1 MHNPG
6 RVINLKDKGSFIA
19 QYVELRNK
27 YSEMLLTLP
36 VNVEETKKWL
46 ENEDIEVIGV
56 VKGKVLLGVAILY
69 LHRAGEIA
77 FFVRTPNCG
86 VGGYLL
92 EVVER
97 SARDK
102 RIESIWA
109 WVLDDNVAARKAFT
123 KAGYA
128 LEKESDKYLERKLK
142 KGVIFRKA
150 ISLDEEL

>member
-1 MHNPG
+1 
-6 RVINLKDKGSFIA
+6 VINLKDEGSFIA

-27 YSEMLLTLP
+27 YSEMLLTAP

-56 VKGKVLLGVAILY
+56 VKGEVLLGVAILY
-69 LHRAGEIA
+69 LHRADEIA

-92 EVVER
+92 KVVER

-109 WVLDDNVAARKAFT
+109 WVLDNNVAARKAFT
-123 KAGYA
+123 KAGYT
-128 LEKESDKYLERKLK
+128 LEKEADKYFERKLK
-142 KGVIFRKA
+142 KGVIFRKT

>member
-1 MHNPG
+1 LHSPG
-6 RVINLKDKGSFIA
+6 RVINLKDESSFVA
-19 QYVELRNK
+19 QYVELRNR
-27 YSEMLLTLP
+27 YSEMLLTVP
-36 VNVEETKKWL
+36 VSVEETKEWL
-46 ENEDIEVIGV
+46 KKEDIEVIGV
-56 VKGKVLLGVAILY
+56 VKGEVLLGVAILY

-97 SARDK
+97 SARGK
-102 RIESIWA
+102 GIEGIWA

-128 LEKESDKYLERKLK
+128 LEKGLDKYFERKLK